1 MRVEPLKGFRRFKS
15 PHPRLKQLVQEL
27 VMPTYRIAIV
37 GAGPAGYFSAQA
49 LQNSQDEERTF
60 AIDLFERLPTPWGL
74 VRSGVAP
81 DHPKIKTVA
90 KVFEKIAN
98 DPNFR
103 LFGNVELGRDVSI
116 EQLKENYDA
125 VILATGTSVGRKLGI
140 PGEDLIGSLSAAD
153 FVSWYNGHPDYVNC
167 HIPLNGKNAIVIGAG
182 NVAMDCG
189 RMLALDPAELDSTDI
204 ADHAL
209 VALHQSFIRNVTIVG
224 RRGPEHAAFT
234 SPEIR
239 ELPKLEYTDVLIA
252 QSEIESA
259 KVRVAEQLEAN
270 KELRNNLEAMLEV
283 SQAPAKNHERKLAIN
298 FLLTP
303 LEIIGSEKVESIR
316 FARNEVMNDKVSAT
330 SEIIDLPCDL
340 VITAIGYQVLPIPGI
355 EFAHGK
361 VINENGFVADNL
373 YVVGWAKRGPS
384 GVIGT
389 NKSDSSEV
397 VKLLLEKL
405 PSAAKQN
412 SDISKIFAKHQV
424 VTQSGWQKINKA
436 EVGQGEAI
444 GKPRRKLTAWSDLLS
459 LGRE

>member
-1 MRVEPLKGFRRFKS
+1 
-15 PHPRLKQLVQEL
+15 
-27 VMPTYRIAIV
+27 MPTYRIAIV

-60 AIDLFERLPTPWGL
+60 TIDLFERLPTPWGL

-90 KVFEKIAN
+90 KVFEKIAS

-103 LFGNVELGRDVSI
+103 LFGNVELGRDISI

-125 VILATGTSVGRKLGI
+125 VILATGSSVGRKLEI
-140 PGEDLIGSLSAAD
+140 PGEDLAGSLSAAD
-153 FVSWYNGHPDYVNC
+153 FVPWYNGHPDYVNVAV
-167 HIPLNGKNAIVIGAG
+167 PLNGKNAIVIGAG

-189 RMLALDPAELDSTDI
+189 RMLALDPAELDSTDT
-204 ADHAL
+204 ADYAL
-209 VALHQSFIRNVTIVG
+209 TAMHLSSIRNVTIVG

-239 ELPKLEYTDVLIA
+239 ELPKLENTDVLIA

-259 KVRVAEQLEAN
+259 KERVAEELEGN

-283 SQAPAKNHERKLAIN
+283 SQSESKNHERKLAIN

-303 LEIIGSEKVESIR
+303 LEIIGKETVEAIR
-316 FARNEVMNDKVSAT
+316 FVRNEVINDKVTAT
-330 SEIIDLPCDL
+330 SEIIEMPCDL
-340 VITAIGYQVLPIPGI
+340 VISAIGYQALPIPGVEI
-355 EFAHGK
+355 TSGK
-361 VINENGFVADNL
+361 VVNENGFVADNL
-373 YVVGWAKRGPS
+373 YVVGWGKRGPS

-397 VKLLLEKL
+397 IKLLIEKL
-405 PSAAKQN
+405 PAAAKED
-412 SDISKIFAKHQV
+412 SDISKIFTNHQV
-424 VTQSGWQKINKA
+424 ITQSGWQKINKT
-436 EVGQGEAI
+436 EVEQGEQV
-444 GKPRRKLTAWSDLLS
+444 GKPRRKVTDWKDLLS
-459 LGRE
+459 LGQE

>member
-1 MRVEPLKGFRRFKS
+1 M
-15 PHPRLKQLVQEL
+15 Q
-27 VMPTYRIAIV
+27 TYKIAIV
-37 GAGPAGYFSAQA
+37 GAGPSGYFSAQA
-49 LQNSQDEERTF
+49 LQNVQDENRVF

-90 KVFEKIAN
+90 KVFEKIAS

-125 VILATGTSVGRKLGI
+125 VILATGSSVGRKLGI
-140 PGEDLIGSLSAAD
+140 PGEELAGSLSAAD
-153 FVSWYNGHPDYVNC
+153 FVPWYNGHPDYVNVDV
-167 HIPLNGKNAIVIGAG
+167 PLNGKNAIVIGAG

-189 RMLALDPAELDSTDI
+189 RMLALDPAELDSTDT

-209 VALHQSFIRNVTIVG
+209 VAMHLSSIRNVTIVG

-239 ELPKLEYTDVLIA
+239 ELPKLENTDVLIA

-259 KVRVAEQLEAN
+259 KERVAEQLEGN

-283 SQAPAKNHERKLAIN
+283 SQTLTKNHERKLAIS

-303 LEIIGSEKVESIR
+303 LEIIGSEKVEAIR
-316 FARNEVMNDKVSAT
+316 FARNEVIDDKVFAT
-330 SEIIDLPCDL
+330 SQIIELPCDL
-340 VITAIGYQVLPIPGI
+340 VVTAIGYQVLPISGV
-355 EFAHGK
+355 EFANGN
-361 VINENGFVADNL
+361 VINENGYVSDNL

-389 NKSDSSEV
+389 NKSDSSDV
-397 VKLLLEKL
+397 IKLLLAKL
-405 PSAAKQN
+405 PSAAKEN
-412 SDISKIFAKHQV
+412 SDISKIIKNHQV
-424 VTQSGWQKINKA
+424 ITQSGWQKINQA
-436 EVGQGEAI
+436 EVEQGAAV
-444 GKPRRKLTAWSDLLS
+444 GKPRRKLTVWNDLLS
-459 LGRE
+459 LGQE

>member
-1 MRVEPLKGFRRFKS
+1 
-15 PHPRLKQLVQEL
+15 
-27 VMPTYRIAIV
+27 MPTYRIAIV

-90 KVFEKIAN
+90 KVFEKIAS

-125 VILATGTSVGRKLGI
+125 VILATGSSVGRKLGI
-140 PGEDLIGSLSAAD
+140 PGEDLAGSLSAAD
-153 FVSWYNGHPDYVNC
+153 FVPWYNGHPDYVNVAV
-167 HIPLNGKNAIVIGAG
+167 PLNGKNAIVIGAG

-189 RMLALDPAELDSTDI
+189 RMLALDPAELDSTDT
-204 ADHAL
+204 ADHAH
-209 VALHQSFIRNVTIVG
+209 AAFHQSEIRNVTIVG

-239 ELPKLEYTDVLIA
+239 ELPKLENTDVII
-252 QSEIESA
+252 SEADIEAA
-259 KVRVAEQLEAN
+259 KTRVSEQLEGN
-270 KELRNNLEAMLEV
+270 KELRNNLEALLEV
-283 SQAPAKNHERKLAIN
+283 SQTPVKNHERKLAIN

-303 LEIIGSEKVESIR
+303 LEIIGSEKVEAIR
-316 FARNEVMNDKVSAT
+316 FARNEVINDKVSAT
-330 SEIIDLPCDL
+330 SEIIELPCDL
-340 VITAIGYQVLPIPGI
+340 VISAIGYQVLPIPGV
-355 EFAHGK
+355 EFANGK
-361 VINENGFVADNL
+361 VVNENGFVSDNL

-389 NKSDSSEV
+389 NKSDSSDV
-397 VKLLLEKL
+397 VKLLLAKL
-405 PSAAKQN
+405 PIAAKEN
-412 SDISKIFAKHQV
+412 SDISKIIKNQQV
-424 VTQSGWQKINKA
+424 ITQSGWQKINQI
-436 EVGQGEAI
+436 EIEQGEPV
-444 GKPRRKLTAWSDLLS
+444 GKPRRKVTDWKDLLS
-459 LGRE
+459 LGQE

>member
-1 MRVEPLKGFRRFKS
+1 
-15 PHPRLKQLVQEL
+15 
-27 VMPTYRIAIV
+27 MPTYRIAIV

-90 KVFEKIAN
+90 KVFEKIAG

-125 VILATGTSVGRKLGI
+125 VILATGSSVGRKLGI
-140 PGEDLIGSLSAAD
+140 PGEELAGSLSAAD
-153 FVSWYNGHPDYVNC
+153 FVPWYNGHPDYVNVAV
-167 HIPLNGKNAIVIGAG
+167 PLNGKNAIVIGAG

-189 RMLALDPAELDSTDI
+189 RMLALDPAELDFTDT
-204 ADHAL
+204 ADHAH
-209 VALHQSFIRNVTIVG
+209 AAFHQSTIRNVTIVG

-239 ELPKLEYTDVLIA
+239 ELPKLENTDVLIA

-259 KVRVAEQLEAN
+259 KGRVAEELEGN

-283 SQAPAKNHERKLAIN
+283 SQTPVKNHERKLAIS

-303 LEIIGSEKVESIR
+303 LEIIGSEKVEAIR
-316 FARNEVMNDKVSAT
+316 FVRNEVINNKVSAT
-330 SEIIDLPCDL
+330 SEIIEMPCDL
-340 VITAIGYQVLPIPGI
+340 VISAIGYQVLPIPGV
-355 EFAHGK
+355 EFASGK
-361 VINENGFVADNL
+361 VVNENGFVADNL

-397 VKLLLEKL
+397 IKSLIKKL
-405 PSAAKQN
+405 PSTAKEN
-412 SDISKIFAKHQV
+412 SDISKALANRKII
-424 VTQSGWQKINKA
+424 TQSGWQKINQA
-436 EVGQGEAI
+436 EVEQGEPV
-444 GKPRRKLTAWSDLLS
+444 GKPRRKVTDWKDLLS
-459 LGRE
+459 LGQE

>member
-1 MRVEPLKGFRRFKS
+1 MQLFK
-15 PHPRLKQLVQEL
+15 
-27 VMPTYRIAIV
+27 IAIV

-49 LQNSQDEERTF
+49 LQNSQDENRVF

-90 KVFEKIAN
+90 KVFEKIAG

-125 VILATGTSVGRKLGI
+125 VILATGSSVGRKLGI
-140 PGEDLIGSLSAAD
+140 PGEELAGSLSAAD
-153 FVSWYNGHPDYVNC
+153 FVPWYNGHPDYVNVAV
-167 HIPLNGKNAIVIGAG
+167 PLNGKNAIVIGAG

-189 RMLALDPAELDSTDI
+189 RMLALDPTELDTTDTS
-204 ADHAL
+204 DHAL
-209 VALHQSFIRNVTIVG
+209 TALHQSSIRDVTIVG

-239 ELPKLEYTDVLIA
+239 ELPKLESTDVVISN
-252 QSEIESA
+252 SEIEVA
-259 KVRVAEQLEAN
+259 KKRVAGKLEEN
-270 KELRNNLEAMLEV
+270 KELRNNLEALLEV
-283 SQAPAKNHERKLAIN
+283 SQSESKNNERKLAIN

-303 LEIIGSEKVESIR
+303 IEIIGNKKVEVIR
-316 FARNEVMNDKVSAT
+316 FARNEVINDKVSAT
-330 SEIIDLPCDL
+330 SEIIEMPCDL
-340 VITAIGYQVLPIPGI
+340 VISAIGYEVLPISGVEI
-355 EFAHGK
+355 AKGK
-361 VINENGFVADNL
+361 VVNENGFVADNL

-397 VKLLLEKL
+397 IKLLIEKL
-405 PSAAKQN
+405 PAVAKEN
-412 SDISKIFAKHQV
+412 SDISKIFTNHQV
-424 VTQSGWQKINKA
+424 ITQSGWQKINKA
-436 EVGQGEAI
+436 EVEQGEQV
-444 GKPRRKLTAWSDLLS
+444 GKPRRKVTVWKDLLS
-459 LGRE
+459 LGQE

>member
-1 MRVEPLKGFRRFKS
+1 
-15 PHPRLKQLVQEL
+15 
-27 VMPTYRIAIV
+27 MPTYRIAIV

-90 KVFEKIAN
+90 KVFEKIAG

-103 LFGNVELGRDVSI
+103 LFGNVELGRDISI

-125 VILATGTSVGRKLGI
+125 VILATGSSVGRKLGI
-140 PGEDLIGSLSAAD
+140 PGEELAGSLSAAD
-153 FVSWYNGHPDYVNC
+153 FVPWYNGHPDYVNVAV
-167 HIPLNGKNAIVIGAG
+167 PLNGTNAIVIGAG

-189 RMLALDPAELDSTDI
+189 RMLALDPKELDSTDT

-209 VALHQSFIRNVTIVG
+209 AALHESAIRNVTIVG

-239 ELPKLEYTDVLIA
+239 ELPKLEHTDVLIV
-252 QSEIESA
+252 QTEIESA
-259 KVRVAEQLEAN
+259 KERVAEELEGN

-283 SQAPAKNHERKLAIN
+283 SQSELQNHERKLAIN

-303 LEIIGSEKVESIR
+303 LEIIGKDKVEAIR
-316 FARNEVMNDKVSAT
+316 FARNEVINDKVSAT
-330 SEIIDLPCDL
+330 TEIIEMPCDL
-340 VITAIGYQVLPIPGI
+340 VISAIGYQVLQIPGVEI
-355 EFAHGK
+355 ANGK
-361 VINENGFVADNL
+361 VVNENGFVADNL

-389 NKSDSSEV
+389 NKSDSSDV
-397 VKLLLEKL
+397 VKLLLAKL
-405 PSAAKQN
+405 PSAAKEN
-412 SDISKIFAKHQV
+412 SDISKIIKNQQV
-424 VTQSGWQKINKA
+424 ITQSGWQKINQA
-436 EVGQGEAI
+436 EVEQGEPV
-444 GKPRRKLTAWSDLLS
+444 GKPRRKVTDWKDLLS
-459 LGRE
+459 LGQE